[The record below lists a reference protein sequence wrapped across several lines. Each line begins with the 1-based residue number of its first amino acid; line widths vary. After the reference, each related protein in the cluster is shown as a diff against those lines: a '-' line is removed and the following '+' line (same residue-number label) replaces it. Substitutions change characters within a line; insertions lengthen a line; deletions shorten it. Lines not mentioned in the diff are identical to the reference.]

1 MVVDGVGFAEIV
13 PAKRSGIVRAQ
24 VPSADLMF
32 RHRILEG
39 QELHQREYTW
49 KERRDET
56 HRDRS
61 RRGVVASLE
70 RLQSAE
76 GSAKS
81 RVKPEL
87 DKELSDEFV
96 KQAATSNFAALPRP
110 VLLLG
115 GQVTRSGKTGG
126 LGGTPVIVSSTAVLW
141 SASGSALLLT

>member
-76 GSAKS
+76 GSGSAKS
-81 RVKPEL
+81 SMKPEL

-96 KQAATSNFAALPRP
+96 EQAATSNFAALPRP
-110 VLLLG
+110 FLLLG
-115 GQVTRSGKTGG
+115 GQVIRSGKTGG
-126 LGGTPVIVSSTAVLW
+126 LGGTPVIVSSTAVL
-141 SASGSALLLT
+141 